1 MLKELS
7 NKLSEET
14 FLNECL
20 FLSYQEITSKGFCMK
35 RGLQCLRIL
44 LNRQSLSAQWM
55 MTSIA
60 FVLVPSMIIMA
71 FYIADEYQ
79 QTRSENFYQLNTT
92 VTVQQQAVE
101 EWIRERNLDLYRL
114 VNSPAA
120 RAGNLAN
127 LESLLQV
134 FLNGQ
139 RDYQAFVYINKEGLT
154 AIDTSGPTGLN
165 LKDREYFKAAQEGR
179 PFVTGTII
187 GRSSGKPIIIISAP
201 VFDDNNEFQGA
212 IFGSVGLQRLEV
224 LTKQFTFRDTGE
236 LYLFDSNG
244 KLLTRGREDENARG
258 GASFQSVEELGQWE
272 DYITAAG
279 SVGRY
284 RNAAGRDVYG
294 SYKQIPTPGWI
305 LVGEIDEQQAYL
317 SFYSKIVYVLGG
329 FLIVLLFSIPAGCAL
344 ARRVTRPLQELT
356 QRAHIIRQGDYT
368 AVSKDSQR
376 QGPYEIRELEQA
388 FAFMAQN
395 LSKHIR
401 ELGEARD
408 AALDASIAK
417 SQFLATMSHEI
428 RTPMNAIIGMA
439 DLLWETPLNDQQR
452 NYVAIFRN
460 AGDNLLNIINDILDY
475 SKVEAGLLQIDN
487 VQFNLIELVEKTC
500 EIFALHAHNKG
511 LELAA
516 RFDPAT
522 PAHIVG
528 DPVRLR
534 QILSNLLSNAVKF
547 TESGEIVVQV
557 SYQHGK
563 AWMEVRDTGIGIPLK
578 QQEMIFDSF
587 TQVDAS
593 TTRKYGGTGLGLAI
607 SKRLAELMG
616 GTLWLKSEP
625 GSGSSFFIALPAE
638 IAPGSALAVDFPV
651 KLKGKKVLV
660 VDDNTTN
667 RLILRE
673 ILQQCG
679 AMVIDSTSG
688 EEGLILL
695 EQAVQEAAPFHLIL
709 SDYCM
714 PQMDGYEF
722 ADRIRRNSKFD
733 PTIFL
738 LLTSSMRSDELE
750 RCKRLNIDCQ
760 LTKPVKR
767 SELVAAIQQVL
778 CKNEQCKIVE
788 KTAVKEA
795 GGRALSI
802 LLVEDSPDNRM
813 LIEAYLRKTAH
824 TVDMAENGAVAVEKF
839 CKNQY
844 DLVFMDM
851 QMPVMDGYTAT
862 RSIRSWEKEQGRR
875 ATPIVALT
883 AYALQEERAKSLGAG
898 CTDHLTKPIKKA
910 VLLQTIAGYAGGETH

>member
-1 MLKELS
+1 
-7 NKLSEET
+7 
-14 FLNECL
+14 
-20 FLSYQEITSKGFCMK
+20 MK
-35 RGLQCLRIL
+35 RWLQCLRVL
-44 LNRQSLSAQWM
+44 FNRQSLSAQWM
-55 MTSIA
+55 MASIA

-71 FYIADEYQ
+71 FYIGDEYQ

-101 EWIRERNLDLYRL
+101 EWVQERNLDLYRL
-114 VNSPAA
+114 TNSPAA
-120 RAGNLAN
+120 KEVNLAN

-134 FLNGQ
+134 FLKGQ
-139 RDYQAFVYINKEGLT
+139 QDYQAFVYINKEGLT
-154 AIDTSGPTGLN
+154 AIDTSGPTGLD

-179 PFVTGTII
+179 SFVTGTII

-201 VFDDNNEFQGA
+201 VFDSNHEFQGA
-212 IFGSVGLQRLEV
+212 IFGSVSLQRLEW
-224 LTKQFTFRDTGE
+224 LTKQFNFRNTGE

-244 KLLTRGREDENARG
+244 KLLTRGSTDETSAPRG
-258 GASFQSVEELGQWE
+258 GASFSSVEELEQWE
-272 DYITAAG
+272 EYIDEAG
-279 SVGRY
+279 GVGRY
-284 RNAAGRDVYG
+284 RNSAGREVYG
-294 SYKQIPTPGWI
+294 SYKQIATPGWI
-305 LVGEIDEQQAYL
+305 LVGEIDEYQAFL
-317 SFYSKIVYVLGG
+317 PFYSKIGYVLGG
-329 FLIVLLFSIPAGCAL
+329 FLVVVLFSLPAIYKL
-344 ARRVTRPLQELT
+344 ARRVTRPLEELT
-356 QRAHIIRQGDYT
+356 QRAHVIHQGNYT
-368 AVSKDSQR
+368 MAHFSSR
-376 QGPYEIRELEQA
+376 HQGPYEIRELEQA
-388 FAFMAQN
+388 FAFMAEN
-395 LSKHIR
+395 LSKHMQA
-401 ELGEARD
+401 LGEARD
-408 AALDASIAK
+408 AALDASVAK

-500 EIFALHAHNKG
+500 EIFALHAHNKE

-528 DPVRLR
+528 DPVRFR

-547 TESGEIVVQV
+547 TECGEIVVQV

-563 AWMEVRDTGIGIPLK
+563 VYLEVSDTGIGIPDK
-578 QQEMIFDSF
+578 QQEVIFDSF

-607 SKRLAELMG
+607 SKRLVELMKG
-616 GTLWLKSEP
+616 AIWLKSKI
-625 GSGSSFFIALPAE
+625 GAGSSFFFALPAQ
-638 IAPGSALAVDFPV
+638 IAPGSALAIDFPV

-679 AMVIDSTSG
+679 ALVVDATGG
-688 EEGLILL
+688 EEGLQLL
-695 EQAVQEAAPFHLIL
+695 EQAVKEEAPFHLIL

-714 PQMDGYEF
+714 PEMDGFEF
-722 ADRIRRNSKFD
+722 ASRLRADSRFNQTVFM
-733 PTIFL
+733 
-738 LLTSSMRSDELE
+738 LLTSSMRSDELN
-750 RCKRLNIDCQ
+750 RCKILDIDCQ

-767 SELVAAIQQVL
+767 SELVSAIRQAL
-778 CKNEQCKIVE
+778 CNNQHCNKAEPI
-788 KTAVKEA
+788 AVREHI
-795 GGRALSI
+795 GQSLHI

-813 LIEAYLRKTAH
+813 LMEAYLKKTPH
-824 TVDMAENGAVAVEKF
+824 TMDMAENGQIAVEQFSKGH
-839 CKNQY
+839 Y

-862 RSIRSWEKEQGRR
+862 RTIRNWEQAQGLK
-875 ATPIVALT
+875 ATPIIALT
-883 AYALQEERAKSLGAG
+883 AYALQEERAKSLAAG

-910 VLLQTIAGYAGGETH
+910 VLLQTLAEYAGGDTD